1 MSLRPESPCMLHRM
15 VLTARSEIDLGAGSL
30 SGPLGFLLTA
40 CMKASIE
47 DCLTGEMAWQGD
59 RFFLVME
66 GERRPLLRFLAS
78 ARRDARLSDMRR
90 LEFSDITRRE
100 FETWSVGRRAGQ
112 ALPGADAL
120 TAGEVRAL
128 IRDITN
134 RNRIATSP
142 RLTQAA

>member
-1 MSLRPESPCMLHRM
+1 MLHRM

-40 CMKASIE
+40 CMKTSIE
-47 DCLTGEMAWQGD
+47 NCLTGEMAWQGD
-59 RFFLVME
+59 QFFLVME

-78 ARRDARLSDMRR
+78 ARRDARLSQMRR
-90 LEFSDITRRE
+90 LEFSAIDQRE
-100 FETWSVGRRAGQ
+100 FETWSVGQRTGKGVAGVE
-112 ALPGADAL
+112 AL

-134 RNRIATSP
+134 QNRIATSP
-142 RLTQAA
+142 RLILAA